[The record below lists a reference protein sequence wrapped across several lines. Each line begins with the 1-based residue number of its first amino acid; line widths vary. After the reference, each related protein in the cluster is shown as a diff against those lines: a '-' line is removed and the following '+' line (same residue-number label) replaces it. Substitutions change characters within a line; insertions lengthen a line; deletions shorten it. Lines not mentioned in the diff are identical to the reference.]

1 MTNQYKFK
9 VEVINII
16 SGQGGLVKVRVLE
29 NEDYFVP
36 PVLKLNGVIIKGGD
50 IPRMLGENGM
60 LRTDIGGGCL
70 ENESDVSTFKIGDV
84 VEL

>member
-16 SGQGGLVKVRVLE
+16 SGQGGLVK
-29 NEDYFVP
+29 
-36 PVLKLNGVIIKGGD
+36 
-50 IPRMLGENGM
+50 
-60 LRTDIGGGCL
+60 CL